1 MSLAGEDTPRNI
13 ATTGDNVSI
22 NVVIRPEEA
31 DIGALADIIIVDF
44 VPPSNLKMRNADG
57 IFVPWGGKLS
67 TLEPYLEGVTLTAE
81 LEAEVFTGQLGLAN
95 DHRIFIGFLVDD
107 ALYFTPQA
115 LRFSITEEVTGPT
128 PREQA
133 ITLFESTISPNI
145 VQARCIQCHVA
156 GGTAA
161 GQALHQFVRTTNANH
176 LDINFQ
182 EFEELHSATST
193 AYILLK
199 VQNMNNHGGGLIF
212 NSSSQQ
218 YRDLEDFLELLD
230 QAGE

>member
-1 MSLAGEDTPRNI
+1 
-13 ATTGDNVSI
+13 
-22 NVVIRPEEA
+22 
-31 DIGALADIIIVDF
+31 VDF
-44 VPPSNLKMRNADG
+44 VQPTNLKMRNADG

-81 LEAEVFTGQLGLAN
+81 FEAEVYSGQLGLAN
-95 DHRIFIGFLVDD
+95 DHRIFIGFLVDG

-133 ITLFESTISPNI
+133 ISLFESTISPNI

-156 GGTAA
+156 GGQAA
-161 GQALHQFVRTTNANH
+161 GQAIHEFVRITNTDH
-176 LDINFQ
+176 LAINFQ
-182 EFEELHSATST
+182 EFEELHAATST
-193 AYILLK
+193 NYILAK
-199 VQNMNNHGGGLIF
+199 VQGMQAHGGSLIF
-212 NSSSQQ
+212 SASSQQ

-230 QAGE
+230 QGDQPQGDAAIYPP